1 MAKRVAFYQN
11 VDWQQLVNDYHSGDT
26 EKKAQAAEAACRAL
40 KYYVIKIMQ
49 RKYHSYIERE
59 GKDLIQSG
67 YLGIIEHL
75 GEYDPLK
82 GAPTTFFDFH
92 IMQAMQMWLNV
103 STNQSS
109 IHYQTANNKIQAAIR
124 YFQANEIPYD
134 NIKIA
139 ERTGLP
145 LATIENTLAV
155 VNKASALEIKE
166 EIKTGDGEETI
177 RLEAFGSP
185 EDECISKEK
194 KEILMMSIRKY
205 LDPEEQFT
213 IIHLFG
219 IGNCEPCSLK
229 EVAARLNVTFAHVK
243 TLQRKALKKL
253 ASSGELSALVSD
265 RYNDS
270 GRWLDDE
277 LEFFPKSDDSIQ
289 TVEFEF
295 EDFAHSA

>member
-1 MAKRVAFYQN
+1 MAKKTAYYQS
-11 VDWQQLVNDYHSGDT
+11 VDWQQLINDYHSGDAT
-26 EKKAQAAEAACRAL
+26 KKMQAADAACRAL

-75 GEYDPLK
+75 GEYDPSK

-124 YFQANEIPYD
+124 YFQSNEIPYD

-166 EIKTGDGEETI
+166 EIKTGNGEETI
-177 RLEAFGSP
+177 RPEAFGSP
-185 EDECISKEK
+185 EDECITKEK
-194 KEILMMSIRKY
+194 KEILLMSIRKY
-205 LDPEEQFT
+205 LDPEEQYT

-229 EVAARLNVTFAHVK
+229 EVAARLNVTFTHVK

-253 ASSGELSALVSD
+253 ANSCELSALVSD

-270 GRWLDDE
+270 ERWLDDE
-277 LEFFPKSDDSIQ
+277 LDFFPKSDDSIQ